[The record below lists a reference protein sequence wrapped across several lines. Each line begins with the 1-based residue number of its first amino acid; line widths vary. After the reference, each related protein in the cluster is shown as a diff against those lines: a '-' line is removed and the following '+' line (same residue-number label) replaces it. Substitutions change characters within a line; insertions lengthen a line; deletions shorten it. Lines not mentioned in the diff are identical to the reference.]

1 MKRGVWIT
9 IAVLLA
15 VTLLVAAAI
24 ASLVAGVV
32 STVPD
37 VVDIVI
43 GGQRITLPELH
54 GGHWLALTLVL
65 TLALTLALLVA
76 LVVVPLAVLLGLMG
90 GLLGLA
96 LGALGGVVTLLLVL
110 SPLWLVGGLLWLLL
124 HDRKPAAAG
133 SATADGTATGER
145 QEPGFAGRNQSTRMG
160 A

>member
-54 GGHWLALTLVL
+54 GGHWLALTLV
-65 TLALTLALLVA
+65 LTLALLVA

>member
-54 GGHWLALTLVL
+54 GGHWLAL